1 MGKKKNSIPFP
12 RPKAAPVKKG
22 DPHQPTPEAELKA
35 QAPKPPPVVHAV
47 RAPTGNR
54 RGG

>member
-22 DPHQPTPEAELKA
+22 EPHPTHSETDGKKL
-35 QAPKPPPVVHAV
+35 APKQPPVVHAV
-47 RAPTGNR
+47 RSPTANR
-54 RGG
+54 RGS

>member
-1 MGKKKNSIPFP
+1 MAKKKDIPFP

-22 DPHQPTPEAELKA
+22 EPHPTHTETEIKQQP
-35 QAPKPPPVVHAV
+35 PKQPPVVHAV
-47 RAPTGNR
+47 RVPTGNR

>member
-1 MGKKKNSIPFP
+1 MPKKKDIPFP

-22 DPHQPTPEAELKA
+22 EPHPTHTEAELKA
-35 QAPKPPPVVHAV
+35 SRPKQPPVVHAV
-47 RAPTGNR
+47 RSPTANR